1 VGGEP
6 KRDSLLWGSL
16 FLLDIQM
23 PGMTGFDVLRLLD
36 GPSPAVIF
44 TTAYDHYAVQAFE
57 VSAIDYL
64 LKPIA
69 QARLTQALDKVIL
82 LGEKKEPTDW
92 NDKIET
98 VLDKLV
104 HPEYAKRLAVK
115 HLERVHLLD
124 CQQIRY
130 IVSEHRLVTIYAQD
144 GQKYWT
150 NENLSQL
157 AGRLDP
163 DKFMRIHRSAIIFLE
178 ANFEVES
185 FNSGRL
191 KLHFLAGNNDGS
203 AQGNSEDQ
211 TLVVS
216 RENVAG
222 LRVRL
227 GF

>member
-69 QARLTQALDKVIL
+69 QARLTQALYKVTL

-92 NDKIET
+92 NDKINT
-98 VLDKLV
+98 VLDKLE
-104 HPEYAKRLAVK
+104 HPEYAKRLAVR
-115 HLERVHLLD
+115 HLD
-124 CQQIRY
+124 
-130 IVSEHRLVTIYAQD
+130 
-144 GQKYWT
+144 
-150 NENLSQL
+150 
-157 AGRLDP
+157 
-163 DKFMRIHRSAIIFLE
+163 
-178 ANFEVES
+178 
-185 FNSGRL
+185 